1 MIEIARQSAPDA
13 EIQYVGMD
21 LFEARPQSDGPAL
34 SLKAAHQTLR
44 GTGAKVQLVPGNPS
58 DGLARMANSLGKVDL
73 LIVPAE
79 LDSPSNARAWFF
91 VPRMLHEQ
99 SLVFVEGVSADG
111 QRQLRPKSRQEIA
124 QLASAGQPR
133 RAAA

>member
-1 MIEIARQSAPDA
+1 
-13 EIQYVGMD
+13 
-21 LFEARPQSDGPAL
+21 
-34 SLKAAHQTLR
+34 LKAAHQTLR